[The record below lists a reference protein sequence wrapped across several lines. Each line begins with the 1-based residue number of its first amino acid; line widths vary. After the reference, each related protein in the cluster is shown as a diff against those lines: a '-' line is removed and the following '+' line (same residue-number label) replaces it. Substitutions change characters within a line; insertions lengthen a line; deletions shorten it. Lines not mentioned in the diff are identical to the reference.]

1 MPLFSRRKDD
11 PATRDPEDFS
21 GGPGIKN
28 YSDEPDSDR
37 LAPDDPRKPDS
48 PTDLGKRTWFG
59 VAKRAF
65 TEFRD
70 DNVTDW
76 AAALTYYAVLSIFP
90 GIIVFV
96 SLLGLFGQ
104 GPDTVQKLLDVLT
117 NIGVPKDALG
127 SLRRPI
133 EDVVMQQSGKAGL
146 ALILGVLGALWSA
159 SGYIG
164 AFIRASNAIYEVKEG
179 RKFYILR
186 PLQILVTVVGVLL
199 LTFITLALI
208 ASGSVA
214 HAIGDAVGIGSTT
227 VTVWNIVK
235 WPIIVILVSLMI
247 AGLYHVAPNVKQP
260 KFRWFTLGGFLAAG
274 ALGDRQHR
282 VRAVRGELRLV
293 QQDLRF
299 AGRGDLLPRLD
310 VDHQQRPA
318 VRRRGERRAGA
329 RPRAAGRPAGPGGHP
344 APAPP
349 PAQGLRLLT
358 DRVDQVASTVNG
370 AVSTEPSAS
379 RNCAHRR

>member
-48 PTDLGKRTWFG
+48 PTDLGKRTWLG
-59 VAKRAF
+59 VARRAF
-65 TEFRD
+65 AEFKD

-127 SLRRPI
+127 SLRGPI
-133 EDVVMQQSGKAGL
+133 EDVVMLQSGKAGL

-227 VTVWNIVK
+227 VTIWNIVK

-260 KFRWFTLGGFLAAG
+260 KFRWFTLGGFLALVLWVIASIAFGLYVANFGSYNKTYGSLGAVISFLVWMWITNNVLLFGAEVNAELERGRELQAG
-274 ALGDRQHR
+274 Q
-282 VRAVRGELRLV
+282 
-293 QQDLRF
+293 
-299 AGRGDLLPRLD
+299 
-310 VDHQQRPA
+310 
-318 VRRRGERRAGA
+318 
-329 RPRAAGRPAGPGGHP
+329 
-344 APAPP
+344 
-349 PAQGLRLLT
+349 PAQEDIQL
-358 DRVDQVASTVNG
+358 
-370 AVSTEPSAS
+370 P
-379 RNCAHRR
+379 HRRPPKD

>member
-1 MPLFSRRKDD
+1 MPLFSRHKDD
-11 PATRDPEDFS
+11 AKTDRRDPDDYS

-28 YSDEPDSDR
+28 YSDTPDEQR

-65 TEFRD
+65 KEFKD

-76 AAALTYYAVLSIFP
+76 SAALTYYAVLSIFP

-96 SLLGLFGQ
+96 SLLGLLGQ

-117 NIGVPKDALG
+117 
-127 SLRRPI
+127 
-133 EDVVMQQSGKAGL
+133 
-146 ALILGVLGALWSA
+146 ILGVLGALWSA

-186 PLQILVTVVGVLL
+186 PLQILITIVGVLL

-214 HAIGDAVGIGSTT
+214 HAVGDAIGLGNTT
-227 VTVWNIVK
+227 VTIWNIAK

-260 KFRWFTLGGFLAAG
+260 KFKWFTLGGFLA
-274 ALGDRQHR
+274 
-282 VRAVRGELRLV
+282 LV
-293 QQDLRF
+293 LWVIASVAF
-299 AGRGDLLPRLD
+299 
-310 VDHQQRPA
+310 
-318 VRRRGERRAGA
+318 
-329 RPRAAGRPAGPGGHP
+329 
-344 APAPP
+344 
-349 PAQGLRLLT
+349 GLY
-358 DRVDQVASTVNG
+358 VANFGSYNKTYGSLG
-370 AVSTEPSAS
+370 AVISFLVWMWITNNVLLFGAEVNAELERGRELQAGQPAEEDIQLP
-379 RNCAHRR
+379 HRKPPKDD